1 MVKKTQEDFE
11 ERLNEKF
18 PHIQIRGK
26 YTGINNPIECICD
39 LDDYNWSPRAY
50 NVLKNGCPC
59 CNGNRITLKSF
70 KNELENT
77 HPEVN
82 VITDGLGVVDYHTKL
97 DCVCKV
103 CGLEFNKELIAIRK
117 WGCSRCNTN
126 YHNSRGLTQEE
137 YCKRIYDLYGD
148 DITVLGTYK
157 RTGTK
162 LLHRCNIHN
171 YEWETLP
178 KTLLSGINSCKYC
191 SGRMRSN
198 GKRASLDDLKEKI
211 KMTYGDEYEVLD
223 DEYVDSK
230 QKMRFMHRPKGDK
243 PHIVISSPSRIL
255 HTKTG
260 CPVCSGMQISK
271 GYNDIATTDKEIA
284 VLFLNE
290 EDTYKYGRCSNV
302 KADFKCPTCGCVVHK
317 SINQVSKDRE
327 IRCPICKDG
336 ISYPN
341 KFIFNILLQ
350 IEDKLDFL
358 KREYCPKWCRFEY
371 QGKKRKGI
379 YDIYFG
385 INGKKYLIEMDGGLH
400 FKYNNMNGQT
410 VEDSKFID
418 SEKDRLALEN
428 GTQLIRI
435 NCNYKGFED
444 RYEYVRDNILSS
456 VLGTILPIS
465 LVDFD
470 NANVKSQTSL
480 FLETCRLWNEGY
492 KVQEIIDE
500 LKITKCLAS
509 SYLNTGNKYG
519 LCKNYSP
526 IESNHR
532 SNGIKVICVNT
543 KEIFDT
549 VLDASKHYNIDGSGI
564 KDCCDNSVFSAGKHK
579 ETKDRLF
586 WMYYEDYIKM
596 TPEDIENYY
605 KEKQKFADENNIYGR
620 KVVCLTTKIGF
631 LSVMSAARHYKI
643 CETGIR
649 KCCKGEIETSG
660 KLEDGTR
667 LKWMYYDDFIKEYD
681 ESTLVNQGCFLLC
694 A

>member
-1 MVKKTQEDFE
+1 
-11 ERLNEKF
+11 
-18 PHIQIRGK
+18 
-26 YTGINNPIECICD
+26 
-39 LDDYNWSPRAY
+39 
-50 NVLKNGCPC
+50 
-59 CNGNRITLKSF
+59 
-70 KNELENT
+70 
-77 HPEVN
+77 
-82 VITDGLGVVDYHTKL
+82 
-97 DCVCKV
+97 
-103 CGLEFNKELIAIRK
+103 
-117 WGCSRCNTN
+117 
-126 YHNSRGLTQEE
+126 
-137 YCKRIYDLYGD
+137 
-148 DITVLGTYK
+148 
-157 RTGTK
+157 
-162 LLHRCNIHN
+162 
-171 YEWETLP
+171 
-178 KTLLSGINSCKYC
+178 
-191 SGRMRSN
+191 
-198 GKRASLDDLKEKI
+198 
-211 KMTYGDEYEVLD
+211 
-223 DEYVDSK
+223 
-230 QKMRFMHRPKGDK
+230 
-243 PHIVISSPSRIL
+243 
-255 HTKTG
+255 
-260 CPVCSGMQISK
+260 
-271 GYNDIATTDKEIA
+271 
-284 VLFLNE
+284 
-290 EDTYKYGRCSNV
+290 
-302 KADFKCPTCGCVVHK
+302 
-317 SINQVSKDRE
+317 
-327 IRCPICKDG
+327 
-336 ISYPN
+336 
-341 KFIFNILLQ
+341 
-350 IEDKLDFL
+350 
-358 KREYCPKWCRFEY
+358 
-371 QGKKRKGI
+371 
-379 YDIYFG
+379 
-385 INGKKYLIEMDGGLH
+385 
-400 FKYNNMNGQT
+400 MNGQT

-428 GTQLIRI
+428 GIQLIRI

-456 VLGTILPIS
+456 ILSTILPIS

-519 LCKNYSP
+519 LCENYSP

-620 KVVCLTTKIGF
+620 KVVCLTTKTGF

-660 KLEDGTR
+660 KLDDGTR